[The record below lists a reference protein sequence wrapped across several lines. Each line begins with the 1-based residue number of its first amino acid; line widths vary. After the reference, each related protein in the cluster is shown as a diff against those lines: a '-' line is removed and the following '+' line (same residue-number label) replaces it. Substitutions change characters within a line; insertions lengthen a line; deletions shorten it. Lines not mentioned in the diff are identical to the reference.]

1 MKTFAELSPL
11 ARVWIYQ
18 SNRDLNAEEVSQ
30 IRLLSAAFVSN
41 WTAHGSMLNASADV
55 FYNRF
60 LVIAAD
66 ESQVLA
72 SGCSIDK
79 SVGFIKDL
87 EKYFNLSLLDR
98 LHIAYLE
105 NEELKTFQLPELS
118 EQIQQGTI
126 TAETIIFNNLVK
138 SLGELK
144 TQWRIPL
151 KDSWLGVRIS
161 RKKVGF
167 QTNVGFI

>member
-11 ARVWIYQ
+11 SRVWVYQ
-18 SNRDLNAEEVSQ
+18 SDRNLSEEEVNQ

-55 FYNRF
+55 FFNRF
-60 LVIAAD
+60 VVIAAD

-87 EKYFNLSLLDR
+87 EKHFNLNLLDR
-98 LHIAYLE
+98 LNVAYLE
-105 NEELKTFQLPELS
+105 QDELKTFKLHELS
-118 EQIQQGTI
+118 ELVEKGKI
-126 TAETIIFNNLVK
+126 TPETVIFNNLVK
-138 SLGELK
+138 TMSDLK

-151 KDSWLGVRIS
+151 KDSWMGSKILVE
-161 RKKVGF
+161 K
-167 QTNVGFI
+167 